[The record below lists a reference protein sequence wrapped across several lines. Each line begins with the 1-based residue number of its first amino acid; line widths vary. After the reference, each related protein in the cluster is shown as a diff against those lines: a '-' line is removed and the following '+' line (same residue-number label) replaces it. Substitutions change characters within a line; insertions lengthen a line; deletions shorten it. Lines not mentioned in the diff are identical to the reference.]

1 MWRKTRNVDTPTV
14 CAGVDPN
21 RNWDANWSGPGASNN
36 PCTQTYYGTSVFSE
50 SECKAAADALV
61 DIVPQAYADV
71 HAYSQYW
78 MFPYGYKSGKCES
91 YDKLMAMSKEIV
103 DAIQAVHRTRFVY
116 GPINEVIYVA
126 SGSSADYAYDTVG
139 TVCSYA
145 PELRDQVFLAKLQKY
160 SFKTRA
166 DMASFCRQSK
176 SSQLLRKCGPV
187 SLKWVITSLLVA
199 VTPSRLK

>member
-1 MWRKTRNVDTPTV
+1 MFTLTLMTV
-14 CAGVDPN
+14 CGVRLETLKHQQYVLVSIQIVIGMPTGLALVLQITHAHRPTTELQAVVHHILFSERFAVLVIDF
-21 RNWDANWSGPGASNN
+21 DQ
-36 PCTQTYYGTSVFSE
+36 TQVFSE
-50 SECKAAADALV
+50 SETKAAADALV

-78 MFPYGYKSGKCES
+78 MFPYGYKSAKCES
-91 YDKLMAMSKEIV
+91 YDKLMVMSKEIV

-145 PELRDQVFLAKLQKY
+145 PELRDQVFLL
-160 SFKTRA
+160 
-166 DMASFCRQSK
+166 
-176 SSQLLRKCGPV
+176 
-187 SLKWVITSLLVA
+187 
-199 VTPSRLK
+199 